1 MRFSI
6 GTDDFRKLRTIKS
19 ETGQLCFYC
28 DKSLLIK
35 DIIDDGSEVIVLPR
49 PRRFGKTLNLSMLKY
64 FFDSTEDNT
73 ALFSDL
79 KIAEHKNIMEQ
90 WQGKYPV
97 VFISFKSL
105 RSKNFEEFKKKLKVS
120 IRDCYQNFEY
130 LKTSPQLTELGK
142 NQIKPYFSSN
152 FDDVQ
157 FDNAL
162 KYLTEALEKH
172 HGQKTMILID
182 EYDTP
187 LQDAYVKGF
196 FKDAIEPFRNM
207 LGEVLKGNESIYK
220 GIITG
225 ITRIAKESLFSG
237 VNNLQV
243 YDITDNRYAEYFG
256 FTEEDIKLVCEP
268 AHLSDLREW
277 YNGYTFGDNLTI
289 YNPWSVLNFLSKN
302 YKFSPYWINAS
313 SNDIIKDSL
322 TVDKLADVKALIDG
336 QSLTVE
342 IEPFTVMDNLRTNP
356 NSFWNL
362 CFMAGF
368 LTWDKDKNLRIPNKE
383 IQYFFEKI
391 VLQWFGGGEEHD
403 YFKEF
408 LDALLG
414 GDGDGVQ
421 SILSKIVDE
430 AFSFMDVTK
439 KKQES
444 FYHGLLLGI
453 TLSLKKRYKV
463 KSNRESGYGLY
474 DIALFPKD
482 LKKDPGVII
491 EIKIKGSADDA
502 VEQIQTQRY
511 TTDLKEEG
519 CQIIYSYGMV
529 FDKKKISTKMIVE
542 RLSH

>member
-6 GTDDFRKLRTIKS
+6 GTDNFKELRTTITPEGWS
-19 ETGQLCFYC
+19 PFYI
-28 DKSLLIK
+28 DKSLFIEDFLNDTSK
-35 DIIDDGSEVIVLPR
+35 VIVLPR

-64 FFDSTEDNT
+64 FFDSAEDNRE
-73 ALFSDL
+73 LFSDL
-79 KIAEHKNIMEQ
+79 KIAEHKNIMER

-97 VFISFKSL
+97 VLISFKSL
-105 RSKNFEEFKKKLKVS
+105 RAQNFEEFKRELK
-120 IRDCYQNFEY
+120 IYIAKCYQEFEY
-130 LKTSPQLTELGK
+130 LRTSTKLTSLDKTQIEPYFTAAFDDSGFTFSLKTLTEM
-142 NQIKPYFSSN
+142 
-152 FDDVQ
+152 
-157 FDNAL
+157 L
-162 KYLTEALEKH
+162 KKH
-172 HGQKTMILID
+172 HGKEAIILID

-187 LQDAYVKGF
+187 LQAAYLNGF
-196 FKDAIEPFRNM
+196 FKEAIVPFRNM
-207 LGEVLKGNESIYK
+207 LGEALKGNEFIYR
-220 GIITG
+220 GVVTG

-256 FTEEDIKLVCEP
+256 FTEDNIKLICGPV
-268 AHLSDLREW
+268 HLNDLKEW

-302 YKFSPYWINAS
+302 YKFSPYWVNAS

-342 IEPFTVMDNLRTNP
+342 IEPFTVMDNLKTNP

-403 YFKEF
+403 YFKDF

-421 SILSKIVDE
+421 LILSKIIDE
-430 AFSFMDVTK
+430 AFSVMDVTK

-482 LKKDPGVII
+482 PKKDPGVII
-491 EIKIKGSADDA
+491 EIKIKGSADEA
-502 VEQIQTQRY
+502 IKQIQTQKY
-511 TTDLKEEG
+511 ATDLKEDG
-519 CQIIYSYGMV
+519 CKIIYSYGMV

-542 RLSH
+542 RLIH